1 MVFSVRQDSES
12 RAGPSRA
19 AAARRRGRGRVA
31 RRVNQE
37 LTENLHG
44 VNIGSLTYPPGP
56 RCHRGS
62 GAEHFSLH
70 RGGES
75 CRQHVATIPHLR
87 VARIPRGR
95 VRGGGRADQHF
106 RTHRGRGPGSPA
118 RHRTTGAAAASRH
131 RRSTLMTRAGDA
143 GPPRRE
149 NFCRIHK
156 TLRGRV
162 PMDDERIARQAV
174 TDGTRHAV
182 WSEML
187 DAARMTR
194 YAEKME
200 SRFRA
205 LHAAGRFG
213 LLLSATGSVATILN
227 MLPEQWQTT
236 TLPRSPTPISG
247 NGTRNSPGDSGG
259 RPSPWTSR

>member
-44 VNIGSLTYPPGP
+44 VNIGSLTHPPGP
-56 RCHRGS
+56 RRHRGS

-118 RHRTTGAAAASRH
+118 RHRTTGTAAASRH

-156 TLRGRV
+156 T
-162 PMDDERIARQAV
+162 P
-174 TDGTRHAV
+174 
-182 WSEML
+182 
-187 DAARMTR
+187 RMSPS
-194 YAEKME
+194 M
-200 SRFRA
+200 
-205 LHAAGRFG
+205 AAGVTGERRDVRRIPG
-213 LLLSATGSVATILN
+213 LAIAVLVTWDFMSDYGTKIAVLNSAKRECQDLETRVAATLAGRR
-227 MLPEQWQTT
+227 LYRGHRLQYPGTEQG
-236 TLPRSPTPISG
+236 TLQE
-247 NGTRNSPGDSGG
+247 TRAGDHPHG
-259 RPSPWTSR
+259 RPGEGE